1 MLRLRTTFRAVSAI
15 CPKIKFLSIQTQ
27 KNHAQKFGEQQKIAV
42 SLQCQKT
49 TTTEN
54 NKSINNKKLKA
65 MTTKNFNAKKVLMST
80 VAAVVF
86 SFVFTTSANANS
98 PENNQKANLEV
109 RVKGSANDGK
119 NNVGVRV
126 KGTANGDKKNVGI
139 RVKGTANGD
148 KNNVGIRVK
157 GSQQNTEDD
166 SNFVTILLQTF
177 GVRV

>member
-1 MLRLRTTFRAVSAI
+1 
-15 CPKIKFLSIQTQ
+15 
-27 KNHAQKFGEQQKIAV
+27 
-42 SLQCQKT
+42 
-49 TTTEN
+49 
-54 NKSINNKKLKA
+54 

-119 NNVGVRV
+119 NNVG
-126 KGTANGDKKNVGI
+126 I

>member
-15 CPKIKFLSIQTQ
+15 CPKMESLSIQTQ

-86 SFVFTTSANANS
+86 SFVFTTNADARSSQNTQDANT
-98 PENNQKANLEV
+98 EV
-109 RVKGSANDGK
+109 QETIM
-119 NNVGVRV
+119 GVRV
-126 KGTANGDKKNVGI
+126 
-139 RVKGTANGD
+139 
-148 KNNVGIRVK
+148 
-157 GSQQNTEDD
+157 
-166 SNFVTILLQTF
+166 
-177 GVRV
+177 

>member
-1 MLRLRTTFRAVSAI
+1 
-15 CPKIKFLSIQTQ
+15 
-27 KNHAQKFGEQQKIAV
+27 
-42 SLQCQKT
+42 
-49 TTTEN
+49 
-54 NKSINNKKLKA
+54 

-98 PENNQKANLEV
+98 PENSQKANLEV

-119 NNVGVRV
+119 N
-126 KGTANGDKKNVGI
+126 NVGI

-166 SNFVTILLQTF
+166 SNFVSFLLQTF
-177 GVRV
+177 GIRVK